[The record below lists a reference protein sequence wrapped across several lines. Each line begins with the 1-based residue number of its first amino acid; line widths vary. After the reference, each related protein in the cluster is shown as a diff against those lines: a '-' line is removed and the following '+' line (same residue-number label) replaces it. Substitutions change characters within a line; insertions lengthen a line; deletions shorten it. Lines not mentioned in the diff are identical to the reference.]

1 MALYFE
7 LKKCR
12 KSIRFGKMSHA
23 PADQIGEADWY
34 KFRLVSAQVIQN
46 CEPNFRF
53 GSEAEIQTETRP
65 GL

>member
-34 KFRLVSAQVIQN
+34 KFRLVSAQVIEN

-53 GSEAEIQTETRP
+53 GSIPAVRLRTSE
-65 GL
+65 